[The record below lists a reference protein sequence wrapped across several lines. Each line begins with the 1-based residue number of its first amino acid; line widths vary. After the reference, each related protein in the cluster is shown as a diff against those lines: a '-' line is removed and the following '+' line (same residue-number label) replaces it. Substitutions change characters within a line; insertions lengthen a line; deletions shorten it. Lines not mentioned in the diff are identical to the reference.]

1 MGAPQF
7 IPSSYRR
14 YAVDGG
20 EDGQRNLFADWD
32 DVVASVANY
41 FKVHGWQAGG
51 PVLVEA
57 AADPAL
63 MATLDPRNL
72 TLNETVAGLRRRGV
86 AFEAPVAPDTAAI
99 LLPAELQDRPN
110 VRVGFQNFQVIT
122 RYNRSI
128 RYAMAVHDLA
138 QAITARATAPD
149 S

>member
-1 MGAPQF
+1 V
-7 IPSSYRR
+7 I
-14 YAVDGG
+14 
-20 EDGQRNLFADWD
+20 
-32 DVVASVANY
+32 ASVANY
-41 FKVHGWQAGG
+41 FMVNGWQRGG
-51 PVLVEA
+51 PVLAEA
-57 AADPAL
+57 EADPAV

-72 TLNETVAGLRRRGV
+72 NLNDTVSGLRRRGV
-86 AFEAPVAPDTAAI
+86 VFEAAVASDAAAI
-99 LLPAELQDRPN
+99 LIPAELQDRPN